1 MNPSCRPSY
10 ALINPLIS
18 LQNNIKCT
26 VYEREDAS
34 SYQTR
39 PREWGMTLHWGA
51 TYIAK
56 CIPPELEA
64 RLNEICCDPFYGD
77 RDLTLPHYNG
87 KTGEKL
93 FAMPGENPRRIS
105 RRKLRNFLT
114 EGIDVEVRFTIL
126 NVMSYS
132 ICSVRKSPTR
142 ALKVRQETSIHNP
155 PLLHHYNSLLRRRHH
170 RNRNPPHRLRRRQI
184 HRP

>member
-1 MNPSCRPSY
+1 
-10 ALINPLIS
+10 
-18 LQNNIKCT
+18 
-26 VYEREDAS
+26 
-34 SYQTR
+34 
-39 PREWGMTLHWGA
+39 MTLHWGA

-56 CIPPELEA
+56 CIPPELQA

-114 EGIDVEVRFTIL
+114 EGIDVEVRMGISYIMCYCYLFYSVVT
-126 NVMSYS
+126 NVLL
-132 ICSVRKSPTR
+132 VR
-142 ALKVRQETSIHNP
+142 
-155 PLLHHYNSLLRRRHH
+155 
-170 RNRNPPHRLRRRQI
+170 
-184 HRP
+184 